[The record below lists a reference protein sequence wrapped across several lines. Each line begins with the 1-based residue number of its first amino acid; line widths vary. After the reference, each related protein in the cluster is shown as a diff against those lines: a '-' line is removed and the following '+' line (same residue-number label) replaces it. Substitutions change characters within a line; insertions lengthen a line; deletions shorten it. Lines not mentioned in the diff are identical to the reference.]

1 MELPL
6 FPLHLV
12 LFPGRPQPLHIFEPR
27 YRQLLSDCMEG
38 DARFGI
44 VAIRSGQE
52 VGDSAEIYDVGTIAE
67 ITKVE
72 RLPDG
77 RANIVGRGISR
88 FRVDE
93 LMPASPYLKAHV
105 NPLQEPPSRPGDVE
119 RAQTVRSLLLPYLAS
134 LGAPDE
140 LLERI
145 PTAPEPLSWLAAAA
159 LQVDVPEQQQLLEL
173 DSCGGRL
180 DVALGILRRENQIMR
195 HFGSVGSLRPVGPAG
210 PQLN

>member
-27 YRQLLSDCMEG
+27 YRQLLSDCMES

-52 VGDSAEIYDVGTIAE
+52 VGDEAEIYDVGTVAE
-67 ITKVE
+67 ITKIE
-72 RLPDG
+72 RLADG
-77 RANIVGRGISR
+77 RANIVSRGVSR
-88 FRVDE
+88 FRVDA
-93 LMPASPYLKAHV
+93 LMPAAPYLKARV
-105 NPLQEPPSRPGDVE
+105 NPLLETPTCAADDE
-119 RAQTVRSLLLPYLAS
+119 RAGAVRAMLMPYLAG
-134 LGAPDE
+134 LGAPEE

-145 PTAPEPLSWLAAAA
+145 PSDPEQLSWLAAAA

-173 DSCGGRL
+173 DSCGERL
-180 DVALGILRRENQIMR
+180 DVALRILRRENQIMR

-210 PQLN
+210 AQLN